1 MIKVPAQPVATGKTA
16 TSILDELPCEVIRLP
31 LNAIAYLGNYG
42 QSGNDAAGV
51 YLVRGK
57 DFKVV
62 TEALPQF
69 DPASETKID
78 SEFVILPNSN
88 ILSAYGL
95 NILPVP
101 GYPKAIHQVVNAAH
115 GEWLA
120 YCHLASLQDTPV
132 KPSDR
137 MSVPRGQPDPVFVM
151 PVKDSTYTAVSAIVD
166 KIVVSGVLYN
176 PAIFQ
181 VPSMEKRNTIDTSTL
196 LNMIIGF
203 EMLTDNLPT

>member
-1 MIKVPAQPVATGKTA
+1 MIKVPTQPLSTGKSA
-16 TSILDELPCEVIRLP
+16 VSILEELPCEVIRLP
-31 LNAIAYLGNYG
+31 LNAVVYLGSYG
-42 QSGNDAAGV
+42 HNDNNAVGV
-51 YLVRGK
+51 YLVREK

-62 TEALPQF
+62 TEAIPQF

-88 ILSAYGL
+88 ILSAYGI

-101 GYPKAIHQVVNAAH
+101 GYPKAIHQVVTAAY
-115 GEWLA
+115 GEWVA
-120 YCHLASLQDTPV
+120 YCHLASLQDKPV

-151 PVKDSTYTAVSAIVD
+151 PVKDSTYTAVSTIVD
-166 KIVVSGVLYN
+166 KIVVSGVLHN